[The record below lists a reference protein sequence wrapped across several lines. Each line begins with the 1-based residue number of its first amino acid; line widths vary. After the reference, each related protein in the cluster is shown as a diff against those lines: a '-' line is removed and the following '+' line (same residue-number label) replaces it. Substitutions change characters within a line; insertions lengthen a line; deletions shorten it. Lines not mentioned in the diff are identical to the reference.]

1 MKRLHL
7 SNRLIALFLAI
18 AMLLT
23 MAACGE
29 RAKPGEDEGP
39 SSSDVSS
46 QPKIPAFIN
55 PLEDV
60 DLTPVAE
67 PVAPEGELLEKLNK
81 AYNVNNDVV
90 GWIRVPDTLIDNEV
104 LQYVSTPPQASDNL
118 YYERK
123 DINKNYSF
131 YGCYWA
137 DYENKIGNRNELS
150 QNTIIYGHSMSDTIR
165 DDPEQDK
172 FTQLKKYLDIEWA
185 KKHPYIYFS
194 TAEDDMTWKVF
205 AVSYVDTKLSYTC
218 PSIRTRTS
226 TS

>member
-67 PVAPEGELLEKLNK
+67 PVAPRG
-81 AYNVNNDVV
+81 
-90 GWIRVPDTLIDNEV
+90 R
-104 LQYVSTPPQASDNL
+104 
-118 YYERK
+118 
-123 DINKNYSF
+123 
-131 YGCYWA
+131 
-137 DYENKIGNRNELS
+137 
-150 QNTIIYGHSMSDTIR
+150 
-165 DDPEQDK
+165 
-172 FTQLKKYLDIEWA
+172 
-185 KKHPYIYFS
+185 
-194 TAEDDMTWKVF
+194 TA
-205 AVSYVDTKLSYTC
+205 
-218 PSIRTRTS
+218 
-226 TS
+226 